1 MAADSTYDGRR
12 MVRVRDP
19 ALRRGLLAVLGRL
32 ARDTARVCLRYRVTG
47 LAAEAGFFAL
57 LSLPPLVL
65 GLVASAGYLGH
76 EVGGDVR
83 DDLRDRIAAL
93 ASTFVTPKVVGRV
106 IVPTFNEVSRG
117 GRLDILSLGFVLS
130 LWSGSRALN
139 VYVDTVSI
147 MYGLGGRRGII
158 RTRLLSFSLYVA
170 ALLLGVVLIPLMLV
184 GPGLL
189 SDVLRERLGGLPPL
203 GWLGLLYWPFV
214 SLVSVAGLTALYHV
228 ATPVRKPWRR
238 DLPGALLALALWLVS
253 SIVLRLTLAASV
265 GGASIYGPLAAPIV
279 ILIWCYVLALSV
291 LIGAALNAAVT
302 PDPGRTAR
310 ADQTSPGRTAPGG
323 RPPR

>member
-1 MAADSTYDGRR
+1 VAADSTYDGRR

-189 SDVLRERLGGLPPL
+189 SDVLRERPAGLARPAVLAVRQPGLGRRPDGPLPRRHAGPEAVAARPARRPA
-203 GWLGLLYWPFV
+203 GPGA
-214 SLVSVAGLTALYHV
+214 VAGLEHRAAAHPGGV
-228 ATPVRKPWRR
+228 GRR
-238 DLPGALLALALWLVS
+238 RVDLRPPCGTDRHPHLVLRPGAV
-253 SIVLRLTLAASV
+253 
-265 GGASIYGPLAAPIV
+265 
-279 ILIWCYVLALSV
+279 
-291 LIGAALNAAVT
+291 
-302 PDPGRTAR
+302 R
-310 ADQTSPGRTAPGG
+310 ADRRRS
-323 RPPR
+323 